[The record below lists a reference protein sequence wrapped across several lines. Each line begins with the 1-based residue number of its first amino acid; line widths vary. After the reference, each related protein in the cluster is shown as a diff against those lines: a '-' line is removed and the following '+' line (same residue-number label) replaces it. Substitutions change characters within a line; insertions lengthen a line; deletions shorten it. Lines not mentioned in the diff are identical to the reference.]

1 MTEIKK
7 LIVKAN
13 EQCKRIKDYITENK
27 DMFSSMDLKLHDAS
41 FYEFGKMEND
51 FPLCFKENENRS
63 CGYTY
68 FYDFC
73 EDTYDQFKEWCEEE
87 KINFRNMQH
96 NIGHTSS
103 FYLYE
108 KKLIERE
115 RGEIDWSWTMGDI
128 FDEFGYQ
135 SSNMVEFDLDG
146 NIDEEKTFN
155 YESDYY
161 TKEEWVEEVKPSL
174 QYIIDE
180 MYDDFIKEIT
190 DVKKVYEYIKDI
202 KENQVEYFK
211 EYLEFY
217 ESELQEEKNKC
228 DRENAKRIE
237 IIMKMPEA
245 IRNIMMRSALDSD
258 DLSEVLKCFA

>member
-1 MTEIKK
+1 MTEIKE
-7 LIVKAN
+7 LIAKAN
-13 EQCKRIKDYITENK
+13 EQCKRIKEYITENK
-27 DMFSSMDLKLHDAS
+27 GMFSSMDLKLHDAS
-41 FYEFGKMEND
+41 FYEFGNMKND
-51 FPLCFKENENRS
+51 FPMCFKENEDRS

-73 EDTYDQFKEWCEEE
+73 EDRYDQFEEWCKEE
-87 KINFRNMQH
+87 KINFRAMCH
-96 NIGHTSS
+96 HIGSTSS

-108 KKLIERE
+108 KKFIEKE
-115 RGEIDWSWTMGDI
+115 YGEIRWSLTMGNI
-128 FDEFGYQ
+128 FDELVYP
-135 SSNMVEFDLDG
+135 SSNMVEFDLNG

-161 TKEEWVEEVKPSL
+161 TKEEWAEEVKPSL

-237 IIMKMPEA
+237 IIMKMPET

-258 DLSEVLKCFA
+258 DLAVVLGCFA

>member
-1 MTEIKK
+1 MREIKE
-7 LIVKAN
+7 LIAKAN
-13 EQCKRIKDYITENK
+13 EQCKRIKDYIIENK
-27 DMFSSMDLKLHDAS
+27 GMFSSMDLKLHDAS
-41 FYEFGKMEND
+41 FYEFGKMKND
-51 FPLCFKENENRS
+51 FPMCFKENEGKS

-73 EDTYDQFKEWCEEE
+73 EDRYDQFKEWCEEE
-87 KINFRNMQH
+87 KINFRAMCH
-96 NIGHTSS
+96 HIGRTSS

-108 KKLIERE
+108 KKFIEKE
-115 RGEIDWSWTMGDI
+115 YGEIRWSWTMGNI
-128 FDEFGYQ
+128 FDELAYP
-135 SSNMVEFDLDG
+135 SSNMVEFDLNG

-161 TKEEWVEEVKPSL
+161 TKEEWAEEVKPSL
-174 QYIIDE
+174 RYIIDE

-237 IIMKMPEA
+237 IIMKMPET
-245 IRNIMMRSALDSD
+245 IRNIMMRSALDSN
-258 DLSEVLKCFA
+258 DLAVVLGCFV

>member
-1 MTEIKK
+1 MTEIKE
-7 LIVKAN
+7 LIAKAN
-13 EQCKRIKDYITENK
+13 RQCKRIKDYIIENE
-27 DMFSSMDLKLHDAS
+27 DMFSMMDLKLHDAS

-51 FPLCFKENENRS
+51 FPMCFKENEDRS
-63 CGYTY
+63 YGYTY

-87 KINFRNMQH
+87 KINFRAMRH
-96 NIGHTSS
+96 HIGRTSL

-108 KKLIERE
+108 KKLVQRE
-115 RGEIDWSWTMGDI
+115 NGRINWSWTMGNI
-128 FDEFGYQ
+128 FDELAYP
-135 SSNMVEFDLDG
+135 SSIMVEFDLNG

-161 TKEEWVEEVKPSL
+161 TKEEWTEEVKPSL

-211 EYLEFY
+211 KYLEFY

-237 IIMKMPEA
+237 IIMKMPET

-258 DLSEVLKCFA
+258 DLAVVLGCFA

>member
-1 MTEIKK
+1 MTEIKE
-7 LIVKAN
+7 LIAKAN

-27 DMFSSMDLKLHDAS
+27 GMFSSMDLKLYDAS

-51 FPLCFKENENRS
+51 FPMCFKENENRS
-63 CGYTY
+63 YGYTY

-73 EDTYDQFKEWCEEE
+73 EDAYDQFKEWCEEE
-87 KINFRNMQH
+87 KINFRAMCH
-96 NIGHTSS
+96 HIGSTSL

-108 KKLIERE
+108 KELVQRE
-115 RGEIDWSWTMGDI
+115 NGRINWSWTMGNI
-128 FDEFGYQ
+128 FDELAYP
-135 SSNMVEFDLDG
+135 SSIMVEFNLNG

-161 TKEEWVEEVKPSL
+161 TKEEWTEEVKPSL

-211 EYLEFY
+211 KYLKFY

-237 IIMKMPEA
+237 IIMKMPET

-258 DLSEVLKCFA
+258 DLAVVLGCFA

>member
-1 MTEIKK
+1 MYREKTEE
-7 LIVKAN
+7 LIGLGQWGN
-13 EQCKRIKDYITENK
+13 
-27 DMFSSMDLKLHDAS
+27 
-41 FYEFGKMEND
+41 
-51 FPLCFKENENRS
+51 
-63 CGYTY
+63 
-68 FYDFC
+68 
-73 EDTYDQFKEWCEEE
+73 
-87 KINFRNMQH
+87 
-96 NIGHTSS
+96 
-103 FYLYE
+103 
-108 KKLIERE
+108 
-115 RGEIDWSWTMGDI
+115 I
-128 FDEFGYQ
+128 FDELAYP
-135 SSNMVEFDLDG
+135 SSIMVEFDLNG

-161 TKEEWVEEVKPSL
+161 TKEEWTEEVKPSL

-211 EYLEFY
+211 KYLEFY

-237 IIMKMPEA
+237 IIMKMPET

-258 DLSEVLKCFA
+258 DLAVVFGCFA